1 MPKFTPEQK
10 EEIITL
16 KLNGTRAKEI
26 MEKFNVSRAYIYKM
40 LKENDI
46 ECRSEVQTNI
56 DITEINEIDSDD
68 IFNDLNDNE
77 QETIDIIE
85 METYK
90 PNSPEPEI
98 EPEIEPPQ
106 IQKPFLSSINLQSS
120 TRVNNYVSPD
130 KLNTLKML
138 DSYDEIKTKT
148 QNIQNIQ
155 SRQQIKINK
164 DPTLSED
171 YPELQNTMNVIKR
184 YIDCY
189 YETGKLDDIVGNDKR
204 MFVLRLNE
212 LDLYQLKVLLSN
224 IQFKLSSSNS
234 SKLFESGFFL
244 VSSQIESTACYL
256 NYDITGLTQAL
267 RHNEEIHECLKELS
281 CKYDVTK
288 YVSPES
294 RLIMAVSLSAYSI
307 YNQNNM
313 KTKFNAFLEKPIDDK
328 IKETY
333 KNL

>member
-1 MPKFTPEQK
+1 MPKFTTEQK

-46 ECRSEVQTNI
+46 ECKSEVQTNI

-68 IFNDLNDNE
+68 IFNDLNDNQE
-77 QETIDIIE
+77 ETVETIRQN
-85 METYK
+85 T
-90 PNSPEPEI
+90 PEPEI
-98 EPEIEPPQ
+98 EPEIEQPQ

-120 TRVNNYVSPD
+120 SRVNNYVSPD

-138 DSYDEIKTKT
+138 NNYDEIKTKT
-148 QNIQNIQ
+148 HNTQ
-155 SRQQIKINK
+155 SRQPQIKIDK

-171 YPELQNTMNVIKR
+171 YPKLQNTMNVIKR
-184 YIDCY
+184 YIETY
-189 YETGKLDDIVGNDKR
+189 YDTGKLDDIVGNDKR
-204 MFVLRLNE
+204 TFVLRLNE

-244 VSSQIESTACYL
+244 ISSQIESTACYL

-313 KTKFNAFLEKPIDDK
+313 KSKFNAFLEKPVDEK
-328 IKETY
+328 LQNTY

>member
-1 MPKFTPEQK
+1 MPKFTTEQK

-46 ECRSEVQTNI
+46 ECKSEINTNI
-56 DITEINEIDSDD
+56 DITEVNEIDSDD
-68 IFNDLNDNE
+68 IFNDLNEKYPDTPKTMEIE
-77 QETIDIIE
+77 Q
-85 METYK
+85 
-90 PNSPEPEI
+90 EPEI
-98 EPEIEPPQ
+98 EPEIEQPQ

-120 TRVNNYVSPD
+120 SRVNNYVSPD
-130 KLNTLKML
+130 KLNALKML
-138 DSYDEIKTKT
+138 NSYDEIKTKT
-148 QNIQNIQ
+148 HNTQ
-155 SRQQIKINK
+155 SRQTQIKIDK

-184 YIDCY
+184 YIESY
-189 YETGKLDDIVGNDKR
+189 YDTGKLDDIVGNDKR
-204 MFVLRLNE
+204 TFVLRLNE

-244 VSSQIESTACYL
+244 ISSQIESTVCYL
-256 NYDITGLTQAL
+256 NYDITGLTAAL

-313 KTKFNAFLEKPIDDK
+313 KTKFNAFLQQPIDEK

>member
-1 MPKFTPEQK
+1 MPKFTTEQK

-46 ECRSEVQTNI
+46 ECKSEVQTNI

-68 IFNDLNDNE
+68 IFNDLNDNQ
-77 QETIDIIE
+77 QETIYTIRQN
-85 METYK
+85 T
-90 PNSPEPEI
+90 PEPEI
-98 EPEIEPPQ
+98 EPEIEQPQ

-120 TRVNNYVSPD
+120 SRVNNYVSPD

-138 DSYDEIKTKT
+138 NNYDEIKTKT
-148 QNIQNIQ
+148 HNTQ
-155 SRQQIKINK
+155 SRQPQIKIDK

-171 YPELQNTMNVIKR
+171 YPDIQNTMNVIKR
-184 YIDCY
+184 YIETY
-189 YETGKLDDIVGNDKR
+189 YDTGKLDDIVGNDKR
-204 MFVLRLNE
+204 TFVLRLNE

-244 VSSQIESTACYL
+244 ISSQIESTSCYL
-256 NYDITGLTQAL
+256 NYDLSGLTQAL

-288 YVSPES
+288 YVSQES

-307 YNQNNM
+307 YNQNSM
-313 KTKFNAFLEKPIDDK
+313 KSKFNSFLNKPVDEKLQN
-328 IKETY
+328 TY

>member
-1 MPKFTPEQK
+1 MNKNN
-10 EEIITL
+10 I
-16 KLNGTRAKEI
+16 
-26 MEKFNVSRAYIYKM
+26 AY
-40 LKENDI
+40 
-46 ECRSEVQTNI
+46 SEVNTNI

-77 QETIDIIE
+77 QETIDTIE

-98 EPEIEPPQ
+98 EPEIEQEIESPQ

-148 QNIQNIQ
+148 QNTQ

-171 YPELQNTMNVIKR
+171 YPDIQNTMNVIKR

-267 RHNEEIHECLKELS
+267 RHNSEVADCLKELS
-281 CKYDVTK
+281 CCYDVSK

-313 KTKFNAFLEKPIDDK
+313 KSKFNAFLEKPVDEK
-328 IKETY
+328 IQNTY

>member
-1 MPKFTPEQK
+1 MVKISPDQK
-10 EEIITL
+10 TEIITL
-16 KLNGTRAKEI
+16 KLQGMKAPELMN
-26 MEKFNVSRAYIYKM
+26 KFGISRAYVYKIM
-40 LKENDI
+40 KENDI
-46 ECRSEVQTNI
+46 AYSEVNTNI

-68 IFNDLNDNE
+68 IFNDLNDDA
-77 QETIDIIE
+77 TKTVE
-85 METYK
+85 MDTMRQNTPE
-90 PNSPEPEI
+90 PEPEI
-98 EPEIEPPQ
+98 EPEI
-106 IQKPFLSSINLQSS
+106 QKPFISSINLQSS
-120 TRVNNYVSPD
+120 SRVNNYVSPE
-130 KLNTLKML
+130 KLDTLKML
-138 DSYDEIKTKT
+138 NSYDEIKTKT
-148 QNIQNIQ
+148 QNTQ
-155 SRQQIKINK
+155 SRQQIRINK
-164 DPTLSED
+164 DQSLSED
-171 YPELQNTMNVIKR
+171 YPDIQNTMNVIKR
-184 YIDCY
+184 YIDTY
-189 YETGKLDDIVGNDKR
+189 YDTGKLDDIVGLDKR
-204 MFVLRLNE
+204 LFVLRLNE

-294 RLIMAVSLSAYSI
+294 RLIMAVSLSAYGI

-313 KTKFNAFLEKPIDDK
+313 KSKFNTFLEKPIDEK
-328 IKETY
+328 TQNTY

>member
-1 MPKFTPEQK
+1 MPKFTQDQK

-16 KLNGTRAKEI
+16 KLQGTKAKEI

-46 ECRSEVQTNI
+46 ECKSEVQTNI

-68 IFNDLNDNE
+68 IFNDLNEANP
-77 QETIDIIE
+77 ETPKTVEMDTIIQN
-85 METYK
+85 T
-90 PNSPEPEI
+90 PEPEI
-98 EPEIEPPQ
+98 ELEPE
-106 IQKPFLSSINLQSS
+106 IQKPFISSINLQSS
-120 TRVNNYVSPD
+120 SRVNNYVSPE
-130 KLNTLKML
+130 KLDTLKML
-138 DSYDEIKTKT
+138 NSYDEIKTKT
-148 QNIQNIQ
+148 QNTQN
-155 SRQQIKINK
+155 RTQQIRINK

-171 YPELQNTMNVIKR
+171 YPDVQNTMNIIKR
-184 YIDCY
+184 YVDCY
-189 YETGKLDDIVGNDKR
+189 YDTGKLDDIVGNDKR

-234 SKLFESGFFL
+234 SKLFDSGFFL
-244 VSSQIESTACYL
+244 MSSQIESTACYL
-256 NYDITGLTQAL
+256 NYDISGLTQAL
-267 RHNEEIHECLKELS
+267 RHNDEIHECLKELS

-313 KTKFNAFLEKPIDDK
+313 KTKFNTFLEKPIDEK
-328 IKETY
+328 IQNTY

>member
-16 KLNGTRAKEI
+16 KLNGTKAKEI

-46 ECRSEVQTNI
+46 ECKSEINTNI

-68 IFNDLNDNE
+68 IFNDLNDNQQETTDTIRQNTPE
-77 QETIDIIE
+77 QEI
-85 METYK
+85 
-90 PNSPEPEI
+90 EPEI
-98 EPEIEPPQ
+98 EPEIELQPQ

-120 TRVNNYVSPD
+120 SRVNNYVSPD
-130 KLNTLKML
+130 KLNTLQML
-138 DSYDEIKTKT
+138 NSYDEIKTKT
-148 QNIQNIQ
+148 HNTQ
-155 SRQQIKINK
+155 SRQQIKIDK
-164 DPTLSED
+164 DPTLCEN
-171 YPELQNTMNVIKR
+171 YPQLQNTMNVIKR
-184 YIDCY
+184 YIDGY

-204 MFVLRLNE
+204 TFVLRLNE

-244 VSSQIESTACYL
+244 ASSQIESTAGYF
-256 NYDITGLTQAL
+256 NYDLSGLTQAL

-313 KTKFNAFLEKPIDDK
+313 KVKFNTFLEKPVDEK
-328 IKETY
+328 IQNTY

>member
-1 MPKFTPEQK
+1 MSKFTPEQK
-10 EEIITL
+10 NEIITL
-16 KLNGTRAKEI
+16 KLQGTKAKEI

-46 ECRSEVQTNI
+46 DYKSEVNTQL

-68 IFNDLNDNE
+68 IFNDLNDDATKTE
-77 QETIDIIE
+77 E

-90 PNSPEPEI
+90 PNSPDPEPEI
-98 EPEIEPPQ
+98 ELEQPQ

-120 TRVNNYVSPD
+120 SRVNNYVSPE

-138 DSYDEIKTKT
+138 NSYDEIKTKT
-148 QNIQNIQ
+148 LNTHNAQ
-155 SRQQIKINK
+155 SRQTQIKIDK

-171 YPELQNTMNVIKR
+171 YPDIQNTMNVIKR
-184 YIDCY
+184 YIESY
-189 YETGKLDDIVGNDKR
+189 YDTGKLDDIVGNDKR
-204 MFVLRLNE
+204 TFVLRLNE

-244 VSSQIESTACYL
+244 ISSQVESTACYL

-313 KTKFNAFLEKPIDDK
+313 KSKFNAFLEKPVDEK
-328 IKETY
+328 IQNSY

>member
-1 MPKFTPEQK
+1 MPKFTTEQK

-46 ECRSEVQTNI
+46 ECKSEINTNI
-56 DITEINEIDSDD
+56 DITEVNEIDSDD
-68 IFNDLNDNE
+68 IFNDLNDNQ
-77 QETIDIIE
+77 QETIYTIRQN
-85 METYK
+85 T
-90 PNSPEPEI
+90 PEPEM
-98 EPEIEPPQ
+98 EKEIEQPQ

-120 TRVNNYVSPD
+120 SRVNYVSPD
-130 KLNTLKML
+130 KLNALKML
-138 DSYDEIKTKT
+138 NSYDEIKTKT
-148 QNIQNIQ
+148 HNTQ
-155 SRQQIKINK
+155 SRQTQIKIDK

-184 YIDCY
+184 YIESY
-189 YETGKLDDIVGNDKR
+189 YDTGKLDDIVGNDKR
-204 MFVLRLNE
+204 TFVLRLNE

-244 VSSQIESTACYL
+244 ISSQIESTACYL

-281 CKYDVTK
+281 CKYDVLK

-313 KTKFNAFLEKPIDDK
+313 KTKFNAFLEKPVDEK
-328 IKETY
+328 LQNTY

>member
-1 MPKFTPEQK
+1 MPKFTTEQK

-46 ECRSEVQTNI
+46 ECKSEVQTNI
-56 DITEINEIDSDD
+56 DITEINEIDSED
-68 IFNDLNDNE
+68 IFDNLNEKYPDTPKTME
-77 QETIDIIE
+77 PEIDTIIQN
-85 METYK
+85 T
-90 PNSPEPEI
+90 PEPEI
-98 EPEIEPPQ
+98 EPEPE
-106 IQKPFLSSINLQSS
+106 IQKPFISSINLQSS
-120 TRVNNYVSPD
+120 SRVSNYISAE
-130 KLNTLKML
+130 KLKSL
-138 DSYDEIKTKT
+138 DMFDEKPKPNR
-148 QNIQNIQ
+148 QQ
-155 SRQQIKINK
+155 SQEPIRQSQIKINK
-164 DPTLSED
+164 DLSLSDE
-171 YPELQNTMNVIKR
+171 YPEIQNTTNVIKR
-184 YIDCY
+184 YIETY
-189 YETGKLDDIVGNDKR
+189 YDTGKLDDIVGNDKR
-204 MFVLRLNE
+204 TFVLRLNE

-244 VSSQIESTACYL
+244 ICSQVESTGCYL
-256 NYDITGLTQAL
+256 NYDLSGLTQAL

-294 RLIMAVSLSAYSI
+294 RLIMAISISCYSI

-313 KTKFNAFLEKPIDDK
+313 KSKFNAFLQKPVDEKLQN
-328 IKETY
+328 TY

>member
-1 MPKFTPEQK
+1 
-10 EEIITL
+10 
-16 KLNGTRAKEI
+16 
-26 MEKFNVSRAYIYKM
+26 M

-46 ECRSEVQTNI
+46 DCKSEVNTQL
-56 DITEINEIDSDD
+56 DITEINEIESED
-68 IFNDLNDNE
+68 IFNDLN
-77 QETIDIIE
+77 
-85 METYK
+85 ETYPDTPK
-90 PNSPEPEI
+90 TMEIEPEPEI
-98 EPEIEPPQ
+98 EPEIEQPQ

-120 TRVNNYVSPD
+120 SRVNNYVSPD

-138 DSYDEIKTKT
+138 NSYDDIKTKT
-148 QNIQNIQ
+148 HNTQHKP
-155 SRQQIKINK
+155 QQIKINK

-171 YPELQNTMNVIKR
+171 YPELQNNMNVIKR
-184 YIDCY
+184 YIETFYD
-189 YETGKLDDIVGNDKR
+189 TGKLDDIVGNDKR
-204 MFVLRLNE
+204 TFVLRLNE

-244 VSSQIESTACYL
+244 ISSQVESTACYL

-267 RHNEEIHECLKELS
+267 RHNSEVADCLKELS
-281 CKYDVTK
+281 CCYDVSK

-313 KTKFNAFLEKPIDDK
+313 KTKFNTFLEKPVDEK
-328 IKETY
+328 TQNAY

>member
-1 MPKFTPEQK
+1 MPKFTQEQK

-16 KLNGTRAKEI
+16 KLNGNRVKEI

-46 ECRSEVQTNI
+46 ECKSEIQSNI
-56 DITEINEIDSDD
+56 DITEIDSEDIFDNLNDKYPDTPKTMEID
-68 IFNDLNDNE
+68 
-77 QETIDIIE
+77 TIIQN
-85 METYK
+85 T
-90 PNSPEPEI
+90 PEPEI
-98 EPEIEPPQ
+98 EPEPQ
-106 IQKPFLSSINLQSS
+106 PQKPFLSSINLQSS

-130 KLNTLKML
+130 KLNTLKIL
-138 DSYDEIKTKT
+138 NSYDEIKTKT
-148 QNIQNIQ
+148 QNTQ
-155 SRQQIKINK
+155 SVQSKQQIKIDK
-164 DPTLSED
+164 DPTLSDD
-171 YPELQNTMNVIKR
+171 YPDVQNTMNVIKR
-184 YIDCY
+184 YVECY
-189 YETGKLDDIVGNDKR
+189 YDTGKLDDIVGNDKR
-204 MFVLRLNE
+204 TFVLRLNE
-212 LDLYQLKVLLSN
+212 LDLYQLKILLSN
-224 IQFKLSSSNS
+224 IQFKLSSSNT

-256 NYDITGLTQAL
+256 NYDISGLTQAL
-267 RHNEEIHECLKELS
+267 RHNDEIHECLKELS

-313 KTKFNAFLEKPIDDK
+313 KSKFNAFLEKPVDEK
-328 IKETY
+328 IQNTY